1 MTKNI
6 KDIGKY
12 SASSILFK
20 IIIFAIIV
28 VFLAG
33 VFTSNLYEFQS
44 PSGQKFKGG
53 ILSCL
58 MNDSNCYKILNV
70 DIINKTIYG
79 WILGLSLA
87 SVLFLIF
94 VLFEKSTYVGILAA
108 AILMAIVVYLCACVI
123 TVSEIVSTYPDLNSI
138 LSVVSDIQAIYP
150 IIFNIQNTINGIL
163 QQNQEPINQVLQQNQ
178 ELIADLQNPELLQ
191 NIYNIHNF
199 VSNINLS
206 IKYPSI
212 SWYESYSLILIIS
225 AFIALLIILIIM
237 TIIKFSKIFI

>member
-28 VFLAG
+28 VFLVG

-94 VLFEKSTYVGILAA
+94 VLFGKSTYVGILAA
-108 AILMAIVVYLCACVI
+108 SILMAIVVYLCACVI
-123 TVSEIVSTYPDLNSI
+123 TVSEIVSTYSDLNSI
-138 LSVVSDIQAIYP
+138 LSVASDIQAIYP
-150 IIFNIQNTINGIL
+150 TIINIQNTINGT
-163 QQNQEPINQVLQQNQ
+163 LQQNQ
-178 ELIADLQNPELLQ
+178 ELIAQLQNPELLQ

-206 IKYPSI
+206 FKYPSI

-225 AFIALLIILIIM
+225 AFIALLIILIVM